1 MEIEEVKEIK
11 EKLKEEIFI
20 ANSFGDK
27 IRKVPTKE
35 LEKIL
40 ALINELENENERLK
54 KDCADIANDYQEMGG
69 FYYEETQKNQQ
80 LKDKVTELESE
91 NKELRVVVD
100 IANERTYRKKFTDE
114 WRKEYQKELDKQ
126 GNGHI
131 AGFPDFDLVY
141 KLYFEQKDRIAELEK
156 ENAELKEHVTEVEK
170 GIINIAKE
178 RNKKDELASKFID
191 SYNDSLKD
199 FTKKLKNKLFEFFQD
214 NEELDGKISVGVLY
228 VDVIGVEAKDGTII
242 SLGLIDR
249 LLKEYEE

>member
-27 IRKVPTKE
+27 LRKVPTKE

-54 KDCADIANDYQEMGG
+54 KDCADIANDYQELGG

-100 IANERTYRKKFTDE
+100 IANKREYRKKFTDE

-141 KLYFEQKDRIAELEK
+141 KLYFEQKDRIAELES
-156 ENAELKEHVTEVEK
+156 ENKRLNKAINSVQKGFDNGEFISKDCQTRTLKQFVVK
-170 GIINIAKE
+170 AKE
-178 RNKKDELASKFID
+178 RCHNYYPSIDHYCCSEKAVSVKDID
-191 SYNDSLKD
+191 
-199 FTKKLKNKLFEFFQD
+199 E
-214 NEELDGKISVGVLY
+214 
-228 VDVIGVEAKDGTII
+228 
-242 SLGLIDR
+242 
-249 LLKEYEE
+249 LLKEYEK

>member
-27 IRKVPTKE
+27 LRKVPTKE

-100 IANERTYRKKFTDE
+100 IANERTYRKKFIEE

-126 GNGHI
+126 GKGYI

-141 KLYFEQKDRIAELEK
+141 KLYFEQKDRIAELEDKIENGTLVEFPFCVFDKKKNK
-156 ENAELKEHVTEVEK
+156 EADCYKIALKEDW
-170 GIINIAKE
+170 AKCLCYCDMDGFAITQDGMLILL
-178 RNKKDELASKFID
+178 DECGR
-191 SYNDSLKD
+191 Y
-199 FTKKLKNKLFEFFQD
+199 TYCPD
-214 NEELDGKISVGVLY
+214 NRFKVVA
-228 VDVIGVEAKDGTII
+228 EA
-242 SLGLIDR
+242 R
-249 LLKEYEE
+249 LKELQES

>member
-1 MEIEEVKEIK
+1 MESEEVKEIK
-11 EKLKEEIFI
+11 EKLQEEIFI

-27 IRKVPTKE
+27 VRKVPTKE

-69 FYYEETQKNQQ
+69 FYYEEAQKNQQ

-156 ENAELKEHVTEVEK
+156 EN
-170 GIINIAKE
+170 
-178 RNKKDELASKFID
+178 DELASKFID

-199 FTKKLKNKLFEFFQD
+199 FTEKVKNKLFEFFQD
-214 NEELDGKISVGVLY
+214 NEGLDGKISVGILY
-228 VDVIGVEAKDGTII
+228 VDIIGVEAEDGTII
-242 SLGLIDR
+242 SLGLIDK
-249 LLKEYEE
+249 LLKDYEK

>member
-27 IRKVPTKE
+27 LRKVPTKE

-40 ALINELENENERLK
+40 ALINELENENEMLK

-100 IANERTYRKKFTDE
+100 IANERTYRKKFIEE

-131 AGFPDFDLVY
+131 AGHPDFDLVY

-170 GIINIAKE
+170 GIINITKE

-199 FTKKLKNKLFEFFQD
+199 FTEKLKNKLFEFFQA
-214 NEELDGKISVGVLY
+214 LPLPFLQTVFVLSFL
-228 VDVIGVEAKDGTII
+228 A
-242 SLGLIDR
+242 
-249 LLKEYEE
+249 LL

>member
-27 IRKVPTKE
+27 LRKVPTKE

-54 KDCADIANDYQEMGG
+54 KDCADIANDYQEMGK
-69 FYYEETQKNQQ
+69 FYNEEAEKNQQ

-100 IANERTYRKKFTDE
+100 IANERTYRKKFIEE

-126 GNGHI
+126 GEGHI

-141 KLYFEQKDRIAELEK
+141 KLYFEQKDRIAELEDKIENGTLVEFPFCVFDKKKNK
-156 ENAELKEHVTEVEK
+156 EADCYKIALKEDWAK
-170 GIINIAKE
+170 CLCYCDMDGFAIAQDGMLILL
-178 RNKKDELASKFID
+178 DECGR
-191 SYNDSLKD
+191 Y
-199 FTKKLKNKLFEFFQD
+199 TYCPD
-214 NEELDGKISVGVLY
+214 NRFKVAAE
-228 VDVIGVEAKDGTII
+228 T
-242 SLGLIDR
+242 R
-249 LLKEYEE
+249 LKELQES

>member
-1 MEIEEVKEIK
+1 MESEEVKEIK
-11 EKLKEEIFI
+11 EKLQEEIFI

-27 IRKVPTKE
+27 LRKVPTKE

-54 KDCADIANDYQEMGG
+54 KDCTDIANDYQEIGG

-100 IANERTYRKKFTDE
+100 IANEREYRKKFTDE

-131 AGFPDFDLVY
+131 AGHPDFDLVY
-141 KLYFEQKDRIAELEK
+141 KLYFEQKDRIAKLEEDK
-156 ENAELKEHVTEVEK
+156 EKWQRKAVNYYQM
-170 GIINIAKE
+170 AK
-178 RNKKDELASKFID
+178 
-191 SYNDSLKD
+191 SY
-199 FTKKLKNKLFEFFQD
+199 
-214 NEELDGKISVGVLY
+214 
-228 VDVIGVEAKDGTII
+228 GVECII
-242 SLGLIDR
+242 DNDIDE

>member
-27 IRKVPTKE
+27 LRKVPTKE

-100 IANERTYRKKFTDE
+100 IANERTYRKKFIEE

-126 GNGHI
+126 GEGHI

-141 KLYFEQKDRIAELEK
+141 KLYFEQKDRIAELEDKIENGTLMEFPFCVFDKNKNK
-156 ENAELKEHVTEVEK
+156 EADCYKIALKEDW
-170 GIINIAKE
+170 AKCLCYCDMDGFAITQD
-178 RNKKDELASKFID
+178 RMLILLDECGR
-191 SYNDSLKD
+191 Y
-199 FTKKLKNKLFEFFQD
+199 TYCPD
-214 NEELDGKISVGVLY
+214 NRFKVVA
-228 VDVIGVEAKDGTII
+228 EA
-242 SLGLIDR
+242 R
-249 LLKEYEE
+249 LKELQES